1 MTQLQLLQSYWWL
14 IIAILGALLVFLL
27 FVQGGQAML
36 LGVKDAEQRQ
46 LMVNSL
52 GRKWELTFTTLVV
65 FGGAFFASFPLFYS
79 TSFGGAYWL
88 WMLIL
93 LSFVLQA
100 VSYEFRRKSGNL
112 YGTQTYDAFLMFN
125 GFVGCILLGVAVAM
139 MFFGAAFTVT
149 KSNLLDIGQPVI
161 SQWAPTRGLEA
172 IVCWKNLLLG
182 VAVFFLARTQGA
194 LYFINNIDYN
204 EEFAK
209 RMHRS
214 VLINGVVFA
223 VLFVAFLIV
232 VLLEPGLRFDVTG
245 NYTVVDNIYLHN
257 LLDMWILPI
266 IMLVGVVSVLYA
278 IIRTAFCIKFRS
290 GIWYSGIGTVLVVIV
305 LILIAGWGGTAYY
318 RSTLDASSSLT
329 IANSSSSLFTLKVM
343 SWVSVLVPFVLAY
356 IWYVWRKMNQEPLT
370 AKELDS
376 ESHQY

>member
-14 IIAILGALLVFLL
+14 LIAVLGALLVFLL
-27 FVQGGQAML
+27 FVQGGQSML
-36 LGVKDAEQRQ
+36 FGVKDAEQRQ

-112 YGTQTYDAFLMFN
+112 YGTHTYDAFLMFN

-149 KSNLLDIGQPVI
+149 KSNLLDISQPVI

-214 VLINGVVFA
+214 VLVNGLIFA
-223 VLFVAFLIV
+223 VLFVAFLV
-232 VLLEPGLRFDVTG
+232 LMLLEPGLKFDAAG

-257 LLDMWILPI
+257 LLNMWPLLIIL
-266 IMLVGVVSVLYA
+266 LVGVVAVLYA
-278 IIRTAFCIKFRS
+278 IIRTAFCSKFRS
-290 GIWYSGIGTVLVVIV
+290 GIWYSGIGTVVVVVV
-305 LILIAGWGGTAYY
+305 LILIAGWDGTAYY
-318 RSTLDASSSLT
+318 RSTLDTSSSLT

-356 IWYVWRKMNQEPLT
+356 IWYVWRKMNKEPLT

>member
-14 IIAILGALLVFLL
+14 LIAVLGALLVFLL
-27 FVQGGQAML
+27 FVQGGQSML
-36 LGVKDAEQRQ
+36 FGVKDSEQRQ

-112 YGTQTYDAFLMFN
+112 YGTHTYDAFLMFN

-149 KSNLLDIGQPVI
+149 KSNLLDISQPVI

-214 VLINGVVFA
+214 VLVNGLIFA
-223 VLFVAFLIV
+223 VLFVAFLV
-232 VLLEPGLRFDVTG
+232 VMLLEPGLKFDAAG
-245 NYTVVDNIYLHN
+245 NYMVVDNIYLHN
-257 LLDMWILPI
+257 LLNMWSLLIILLI
-266 IMLVGVVSVLYA
+266 GVVAVLYA
-278 IIRTAFCIKFRS
+278 IIRTAFCSKFRN
-290 GIWYSGIGTVLVVIV
+290 GIWYSGIGTVVVVVV
-305 LILIAGWGGTAYY
+305 LILITGWDGTAYY
-318 RSTLDASSSLT
+318 CSTLDASSSLT

-356 IWYVWRKMNQEPLT
+356 IWYVWRKMNKQPLT